1 MKPKEYLMTLTQI
14 GKSRAM
20 DKEYLTIKEYAEI
33 KGVSVQSVYK
43 RLNGSLKPFLSTVEG
58 RKVLNRKALGE
69 NFKPFKPLNSFNV
82 ESEGL
87 KGLKKDSS
95 PCTDKDGA
103 SSYTHAEIERI
114 NRRNEEI
121 IDELRQ
127 QIKEKDSQ
135 LKEMSDKIISLFE
148 TNQRLLENNQSLQL
162 NYQMLLGATTETTNE
177 VVNADETEEGAPVE
191 TDIINQ
197 SEETQ
202 TKKGFWQRLFNI

>member
-1 MKPKEYLMTLTQI
+1 
-14 GKSRAM
+14 M

-43 RLNGSLKPFLSTVEG
+43 RLNGSLNPFLSTVEG

-69 NFKPFKPLNSFNV
+69 TFKPFKPLNSFNV

-87 KGLKKDSS
+87 KS
-95 PCTDKDGA
+95 PKEGNEPHKEKEIA
-103 SSYTHAEIERI
+103 SSSAHAEIERI

-135 LKEMSDKIISLFE
+135 LKEMSDKLFSLFE

-162 NYQMLLGATTETTNE
+162 NYQMLLTGKENV
-177 VVNADETEEGAPVE
+177 VVNGEENEQGARAY
-191 TDIINQ
+191 
-197 SEETQ
+197 EEEDKPEEPPK
-202 TKKGFWQRLFNI
+202 KKGLLNWLFK

>member
-1 MKPKEYLMTLTQI
+1 
-14 GKSRAM
+14 M

-43 RLNGSLKPFLSTVEG
+43 RLNGTLKPFLSTVEG
-58 RKVLNRKALGE
+58 RKVLSREALGE
-69 NFKPFKPLNSFNV
+69 TFKPFKPLNSFNV

-87 KGLKKDSS
+87 KS
-95 PCTDKDGA
+95 PKEGNEPHKEKEIA
-103 SSYTHAEIERI
+103 SSSTQAEIERI

-121 IDELRQ
+121 IDDLRAQ
-127 QIKEKDSQ
+127 LKDKDAQ

-177 VVNADETEEGAPVE
+177 VVNADENEESAPVE

-197 SEETQ
+197 SEEPQ
-202 TKKGFWQRLFNI
+202 TKKGFWQKLFNI